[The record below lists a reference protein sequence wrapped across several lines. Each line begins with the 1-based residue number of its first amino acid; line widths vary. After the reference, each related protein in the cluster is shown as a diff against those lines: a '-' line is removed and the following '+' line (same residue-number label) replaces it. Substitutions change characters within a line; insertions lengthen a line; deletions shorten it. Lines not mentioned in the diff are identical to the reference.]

1 MILGVLIARKGDKWE
16 VIADPNVPF
25 TEQRRGFREV
35 CKHLAE
41 SHDEVQLLS
50 SSSGRVKRRKLKK
63 GLVASPEGSV
73 IVDQDEDES
82 SENESPVT
90 PVADAPKTGK
100 TPQAPVTPVVE
111 DKEKEN
117 LI

>member
-16 VIADPNVPF
+16 VIADPNTPF
-25 TEQRRGFREV
+25 SEQRRGFREV

-50 SSSGRVKRRKLKK
+50 SASGRVKRRKLKK
-63 GLVASPEGSV
+63 GLIASPEASV
-73 IVDQDEDES
+73 IVDKDEDES
-82 SENESPVT
+82 SDNDT
-90 PVADAPKTGK
+90 PEVPT
-100 TPQAPVTPVVE
+100 TPVVGE
-111 DKEKEN
+111 QEKQD